1 MSYFDEFLSKLPGSI
16 NRLGTNVQKVARFIT
31 EPLTETKTLFETID
45 LYRSIDNATGD
56 ALDALGAKYGQTRG
70 PADDEFYRVMIKSK
84 IIVRA
89 GDATVNGILRAIQ
102 SSLNVSAKGVKIKC
116 IRANPTDSDEPLAI
130 RITDIPLEIAKTEW
144 EQTYLLN
151 RIKSVVAA
159 GVRVD
164 YIQFVDSA
172 GIVAKTVIAA
182 NTAIVYTNDVPF

>member
-1 MSYFDEFLSKLPGSI
+1 MSYFDDFLNKLPSSI
-16 NRLGTNVQKVARFIT
+16 NRLGVNVQKVARFIT
-31 EPLTETKTLFETID
+31 EPLTEAKSLYETID
-45 LYRSIDNATGD
+45 LYRSIDNATGL
-56 ALDALGAKYGQTRG
+56 ALDGLGAKYGQTRG
-70 PADDEFYRVMIKSK
+70 PANDDFYRVMIKSK

-89 GDATVNGILRAIQ
+89 GDATIDGILRAIQ
-102 SSLNVSAKGVKIKC
+102 SSLNVSVSGVKVKC
-116 IRANPTDSDEPLAI
+116 LRVNPTGSEEPLAI

-164 YIQFVDSA
+164 YIQFVDNA

>member
-1 MSYFDEFLSKLPGSI
+1 MSYFDDFLNKLPSSI
-16 NRLGTNVQKVARFIT
+16 NRLGVNVQKVARFIT
-31 EPLTETKTLFETID
+31 EPLTEVKSLYETID
-45 LYRSIDNATGD
+45 LYRSIDNATGQ

-70 PADDEFYRVMIKSK
+70 PANDDFYRVMIKSK

-89 GDATVNGILRAIQ
+89 GDATIDGILRAIQ
-102 SSLNVSAKGVKIKC
+102 SSLNVSVSGVKVKC
-116 IRANPTDSDEPLAI
+116 LRVNPTDSGEPLAI

-164 YIQFVDSA
+164 YIQFVDNA
-172 GIVAKTVIAA
+172 GIVAKTIIAA